1 MKCIHCGSS
10 AIKARENELTTDE
23 AFRLCRDLTK
33 IGCSGVALLGG
44 EIFLR
49 TDWFDIASEIKRLG
63 MSLSIVSNGLL
74 IDDKMASKISE
85 LDPDS
90 VGISIDGSNANTH
103 DYIRSMKG
111 SFERAVNALEL
122 LSTKDLPVSII
133 TTVHKFNFKELPEI
147 KNLIL
152 KRNIAWQIQ
161 MASPFGRFRRKYALS
176 PREFY
181 SVGLFIAS
189 LRNRYSSKDLPVA
202 GAHDFGYYSSIM
214 PNVQLQE
221 WRGCQAGITNLG
233 IQSDGNIKGCLALPD
248 DFVEGNIR
256 EKSIV
261 DIWNDPKSFPYN
273 RGFRRDLL
281 SGFCRRCRHSTVC
294 KGGCM
299 SVAFN
304 FNKKRDNPFCFH
316 RIEKEMK

>member
-1 MKCIHCGSS
+1 
-10 AIKARENELTTDE
+10 
-23 AFRLCRDLTK
+23 
-33 IGCSGVALLGG
+33 VALIGG

-49 TDWFDIASEIKRLG
+49 PDWFDIASEIKRLG

-248 DFVEGNIR
+248 GFVEGNIR

-304 FNKKRDNPFCFH
+304 FNNKRDNPFCFH